1 MSNKPKITVTDDEVV
16 AYLTKLWTASNLVVP
31 SSQIT
36 TQITTQQTISEI
48 SESLSKLA
56 TEEKELNDF
65 NNSVSNNLNELK
77 NFGFKV
83 YGDKKLE
90 KKINLH
96 PNTVTENEITQVY
109 QIKTEK
115 NIIPRKQLFKN
126 ISYCSIFPKYKS
138 GDGTKPE
145 HYRYLV
151 NHSNPIKIH
160 DRLWSV
166 EVITLCG
173 NNLPDKNIYK
183 VNLVKNWNKCIIE
196 VAIENTLETKGV
208 VLLDITRAFDSVEW
222 SVAQTLLTCSLIQKI
237 GETKG
242 KQLVEQ
248 YMEVLSSRE
257 LYYKKKIVPCSKG
270 IPTGLPSSNI
280 VFTLILEEIIK
291 RWISENNIIV
301 GEKFKL
307 NIYVDDIYIKFYDDV
322 NKESKIQIVSSLI
335 QTLAKYNL
343 IVNSEKSKAD
353 KNLEL
358 QSVIPNDLTN
368 TDLYLGI
375 PFTRDINLYGQVINN
390 ELKKRYEWTWIDVL
404 ENIKPFDD
412 LSSVS
417 SSEEDNENKPTINKK
432 ILGFLKYKLS
442 PFIEK
447 IEGKP
452 IGETIINFVKT
463 NFV

>member
-1 MSNKPKITVTDDEVV
+1 MSNKPKITSTDDEVV
-16 AYLTKLWTASNLVVP
+16 AYLTKLWTSLNLVVP

-56 TEEKELNDF
+56 TEEKNLEEF
-65 NNSVSNNLNELK
+65 KNSVSTNLNEIK
-77 NFGFKV
+77 NIGFKV
-83 YGDKKLE
+83 YGNKKLE
-90 KKINLH
+90 KEVNLH
-96 PNTVTENEITQVY
+96 PNTITENEITQVY
-109 QIKTEK
+109 QIKTEN

-145 HYRYLV
+145 HFRYLV
-151 NHSNPIKIH
+151 NHSNPIKIN

-166 EVITLCG
+166 EVVTLCG

-183 VNLVKNWNKCIIE
+183 VNLVKNWNKSIVE

-208 VLLDITRAFDSVEW
+208 VLLDITRAFDSIEW
-222 SVAQTLLTCSLIQKI
+222 SIIKILLTNNLVKKI
-237 GETKG
+237 GEIKG
-242 KQLVEQ
+242 KQLVER
-248 YMEVLSSRE
+248 YLEVLSNRE
-257 LYYKKKIVPCSKG
+257 LHYKSHFIPCSKG

-280 VFTLILEEIIK
+280 VFTFILEEIINI
-291 RWISENNIIV
+291 WISENNIIV

-322 NKESKIQIVSSLI
+322 NKESRIQIITSLI

-343 IVNSEKSKAD
+343 FVNNEKSKAD

-358 QSVIPNDLTN
+358 QSIISNDLTN

-390 ELKKRYEWTWIDVL
+390 ELKKRYEWTWNDVI

-417 SSEEDNENKPTINKK
+417 SSEEDNENKPIINKK

-447 IEGKP
+447 IEGIP
-452 IGETIINFVKT
+452 FGEIIINFVKT